1 MCGAEE
7 TIMHSFLSLL
17 MPLKSGCRVC
27 SLTGLNGQQPA
38 DNDKEQLGIFES
50 SVMFDVDVVAG
61 GCGYG
66 ICGLQ

>member
-1 MCGAEE
+1 
-7 TIMHSFLSLL
+7 